1 MAYTYETNAPCGQR
15 RSWAGRSARTTD
27 PARRAGPKGCHERG
41 FGWRAE
47 ASRRSRGRR
56 DAPRRRPARDACRE
70 RKRRKRRRALR
81 RRDSKTHARVR
92 RACDDTARESKETGI
107 ANMSVVAK
115 RLEENK
121 ASGGFFVFFFMHT
134 YHLVRVARRLSISP
148 HQTLRITGPS
158 TPCASHL
165 ARPPRR
171 SRAHRRPPPRRPCA
185 RTSPPPTP
193 RRRARL
199 RPPGQ
204 TGKRRFRFVFVFF

>member
-56 DAPRRRPARDACRE
+56 DAPRRRSARDACRE
-70 RKRRKRRRALR
+70 RKRRALR
-81 RRDSKTHARVR
+81 RRDSKTPARVR
-92 RACDDTARESKETGI
+92 RACDTARESKETAGI
-107 ANMSVVAK
+107 AYVGGRETPGRKFSV
-115 RLEENK
+115 
-121 ASGGFFVFFFMHT
+121 GGFFRVFFHA
-134 YHLVRVARRLSISP
+134 HVPLGSRRPSSIDITTRP
-148 HQTLRITGPS
+148 YITGPS
-158 TPCASHL
+158 IPCV
-165 ARPPRR
+165 RPRPAPTSRR
-171 SRAHRRPPPRRPCA
+171 SRAHRCPPPRRPCA
-185 RTSPPPTP
+185 RTSPPTTP